1 MNKQWY
7 KSKSVWSAFVMGL
20 VGAAQAAGYSIPD
33 GVFTLLASFG
43 LYGVRSAIK

>member
-7 KSKSVWSAFVMGL
+7 KSKTVWSALIMGL
-20 VGAAQAAGYSIPD
+20 VGAAQAAGCDIPQYA
-33 GVFTLLASFG
+33 FTLLASFG

>member
-20 VGAAQAAGYSIPD
+20 VGAAQAAGFEIPE
-33 GVFTLLASFG
+33 GAFTLLAAFG

>member
-7 KSKSVWSAFVMGL
+7 KSKSVWSAFIMGL
-20 VGAAQAAGYSIPD
+20 VGAAQAAGCAIPD
-33 GVFTLLASFG
+33 GVFTLLAAFG